1 MLDYYA
7 IRIRV
12 RTDLNTFNMGFIESK
27 IMKKVFTHHRKVK
40 KS

>member
-12 RTDLNTFNMGFIESK
+12 RTDLIAFNMEFIESK
-27 IMKKVFTHHRKVK
+27 MMKKVLTHHRKVK